1 MSICISAQRLGK
13 RYRIRHEARPRY
25 VTLRETLAGSV
36 KNLGARLLGRGP
48 GLAETDEDFWAL
60 RDVDLDIREGERV
73 GIVGRNG
80 AGKSTL
86 LKILGRVTDPTTGK
100 VVIRGRMASLLEVGT
115 GFHPELTGR
124 ENIFLNG
131 GVLGMKRAE
140 TQRKLDA
147 IVEFAEI
154 DRFLDTPVKW
164 YSSGMYVRLA
174 FAVAA
179 HLDADILVVDEVLA
193 VGDAQFQEKCLRNME
208 GAVTSGRTVI
218 FVSHSMPAVRAL
230 CNRAL
235 LLVDGLV
242 KLDGGVEEVIDAY
255 LATPRSEDK
264 TRARY
269 DEDATKPL
277 QILAVQV
284 QPEANE
290 GGDFIF
296 RCQYI
301 VRQRLPSV
309 LLCVDVRNRMDL
321 SVFYANDEA
330 AAYAG
335 KRDLG
340 IHTATLKLPAH
351 LLSPGEYTVAYGFW
365 EPGRAPVDFP
375 DDRLSFTKAESHVT
389 RLSAHGVGWPSVI
402 YLPRPEWQ
410 FSACWE

>member
-1 MSICISAQRLGK
+1 MTVCISAHGLGK

-25 VTLRETLAGSV
+25 VTLRESLLDSV
-36 KNLGARLLGRGP
+36 KNLGARVLGRST
-48 GLAETDEDFWAL
+48 ASSRSDEDFWAL
-60 RDVDLDIREGERV
+60 REVDLEIREGERV

-86 LKILGRVTDPTTGK
+86 LKILGRVTEPTTGK
-100 VVIRGRMASLLEVGT
+100 VAIRGRMSSLLEVGT

-140 TQRKLDA
+140 TQRKLDE
-147 IVEFAEI
+147 IVEFADI

-193 VGDAQFQEKCLRNME
+193 VGDAQFQEKCLKKME

-230 CNRAL
+230 CNRAM
-235 LLVDGLV
+235 LLVDGMV
-242 KLDGGVEEVIDAY
+242 KLEGAVEEVIDTY
-255 LATPRSEDK
+255 LAIPTAEDK

-269 DEDATKPL
+269 DRDANKPL
-277 QILAVQV
+277 QILAVEV
-284 QPEANE
+284 LPEPNND
-290 GGDFIF
+290 GDFLF
-296 RCQYI
+296 KCQYI
-301 VRQRLPSV
+301 VRERLPNV
-309 LLCVDVRNRMDL
+309 MLCVDVKNRIDL
-321 SVFYANDEA
+321 SVFYANDES

-340 IHTATLKLPAH
+340 IHTATLKLPVH

-365 EPGRAPVDFP
+365 EPGRSPVDFP
-375 DDRLSFTKAESHVT
+375 SDRLTLTKADSYVT
-389 RLSAHGVGWPSVI
+389 RLSAHAVGWPSVI
-402 YLPRPEWQ
+402 YLPKPEWE
-410 FSACWE
+410 FSACPE